1 MALTQSQFL
10 GQQAQTYEP
19 GLQSD
24 RARKLKAAKQA
35 YDNVLQGF
43 NTSKAT
49 VNEDYTLGTNMV
61 NAERD
66 KTMPTF
72 QVQRNQADV
81 TAAQKIQDLR
91 NRMANSGLYRSGT
104 TVSDESMFNSQGA
117 TQKSGVDTEQN
128 QFSTA
133 IAGRIGDLERAK
145 ATQLGDI
152 QGKMNLSGKQYNE
165 NTVGVES
172 DYTNALATAR
182 GQANNAWTAYD
193 QQVKDNAYREQ
204 VFQQQKAEAERAY
217 QMQVQQAQ
225 AAAQARAVAS
235 RASAAR
241 ASAPK
246 GFSNSST
253 ASMKNKMD
261 SALANGASVDELL
274 SELGGFEQDGS
285 ARLGNYDTG
294 YLKNYLESKRLSPEQ
309 QKWHDYQQAMGG

>member
-1 MALTQSQFL
+1 MALSQSQFL

-61 NAERD
+61 NQERD

-91 NRMANSGLYRSGT
+91 NRMANNGLYRSGT

-128 QFSTA
+128 QFTTA
-133 IAGRIGDLERAK
+133 IAGRIGDLERVK

-182 GQANNAWTAYD
+182 GQANNAWAAYD
-193 QQVKDNAYREQ
+193 QQEKDNAYRQQ
-204 VFQQQKAEAERAY
+204 VFQQQKAEA
-217 QMQVQQAQ
+217 
-225 AAAQARAVAS
+225 AQARA
-235 RASAAR
+235 ASAAR
-241 ASAPK
+241 ASGPSAAQTKNSQTADGYTVLNQIFNTMDQPAAQNWVYQNAGNLQNG
-246 GFSNSST
+246 GFSPDAAMKYLNDRYTQFNSSGYQ
-253 ASMKNKMD
+253 AGGRLANKM
-261 SALANGASVDELL
+261 
-274 SELGGFEQDGS
+274 Q
-285 ARLGNYDTG
+285 
-294 YLKNYLESKRLSPEQ
+294 
-309 QKWHDYQQAMGG
+309 